1 MPRTTFSSK
10 LPAKA
15 APKTTKHREQ
25 DAEPRSSARKTKG
38 VTPARFRAE
47 DEDEEEHP
55 APKGAA
61 KSGKGKSKSV
71 TPSSAKGSRS
81 SSRVAGEE

>member
-25 DAEPRSSARKTKG
+25 DAEPRLSVRKTKG

-47 DEDEEEHP
+47 DADEEEHP
-55 APKGAA
+55 ALVEQPRGW
-61 KSGKGKSKSV
+61 G
-71 TPSSAKGSRS
+71 
-81 SSRVAGEE
+81 RVRLNEDWRE